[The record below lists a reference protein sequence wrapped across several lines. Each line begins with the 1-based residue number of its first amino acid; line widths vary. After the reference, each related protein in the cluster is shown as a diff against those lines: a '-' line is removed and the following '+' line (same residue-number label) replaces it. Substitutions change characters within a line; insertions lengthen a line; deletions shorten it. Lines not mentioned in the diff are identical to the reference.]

1 MDYYDLHIHSAFSE
15 GESSIEELADMAMQ
29 LGFKGVCFSEY
40 FEGKERLK
48 KLKKEIAKASANVGI
63 DIFLGFEART
73 LGEIAKLK
81 AWRKEFDVLLVHGG
95 DLRVNRA
102 ACETKEVDIL
112 THPSYGRYDCG
123 LNHILARLAAK
134 NNVAIELNFREILI
148 STKKTRNTVLANM
161 RELVKLGKKY
171 KVPIIICSGSI
182 SHWTLRDPLVL
193 RSMGMQL
200 GLTLKEAKDAVT
212 KVPES
217 IIACSKKK
225 TGKDWVENGVK
236 IVK

>member
-1 MDYYDLHIHSAFSE
+1 MNYYDLHIHSAFSE
-15 GESSIEELADMAMQ
+15 GESSIEQLADMAMQ
-29 LGFKGVCFSEY
+29 LGFRGVCFSEY

-48 KLKKEIAKASANVGI
+48 KLKQETAKAATNVGI
-63 DIFLGFEART
+63 EIFLGFEAQTVRD
-73 LGEIAKLK
+73 IDKLRN
-81 AWRKEFDVLLVHGG
+81 WRKQFDVLLVHGG

-123 LNHILARLAAK
+123 LNHILMKLAAK

-161 RELVKLGKKY
+161 HEIVKLAKKY
-171 KVPIIICSGSI
+171 KAPIILCSGSI

-193 RSMGMQL
+193 RSMAMQL
-200 GLTLKEAKDAVT
+200 GLTLGEAKDAIT
-212 KVPES
+212 KVPEN
-217 IIACSKKK
+217 IIAYSKKK
-225 TGKDWVENGVK
+225 RDKNQVANGVK

>member
-15 GESSIEELADMAMQ
+15 GESSIKQLADMAMQ
-29 LGFKGVCFSEY
+29 LGYKGICFSEY

-48 KLKKEIAKASANVGI
+48 KLKKEIAKAASNVGI
-63 DIFLGFEART
+63 DVSLGFEART
-73 LGEIAKLK
+73 LRELAKLK
-81 AWRKEFDVLLVHGG
+81 NQRKLFDVLLVHGG
-95 DLRVNRA
+95 DLRINRA

-123 LNHILARLAAK
+123 LNHILAKLAAK

-148 STKKTRNTVLANM
+148 STKKTRNVVLANM

-182 SHWTLRDPLVL
+182 SHCTLRDPLVL

-200 GLTLKEAKDAVT
+200 GLTLKEAKEAVT
-212 KVPES
+212 KVPED
-217 IIACSKKK
+217 ILARSKKK
-225 TGKDWVENGVK
+225 RSKDWVESGVK
-236 IVK
+236 VVK